1 MICGSYEDLIVF
13 FYGGLNVE
21 RKRVIILLNYYE
33 FKESDF
39 DLILMEID
47 YFEKFVILKY

>member
-1 MICGSYEDLIVF
+1 MICGSYEDLNVF
-13 FYGGLNVE
+13 FYGGFNVE

-39 DLILMEID
+39 ELILMEID